1 MKRYPNSIKGFK
13 TWCADQDAR
22 YHREERSVDWTTWSH
37 DDNNN
42 LLNYFEG
49 VACHAEFFRYAQWHS
64 LASEVVK
71 KLNIPVLY
79 IYYEDY
85 LTNLDGKTEE
95 LLEFLDLPRSGDLP
109 DFDSKKDYS
118 GYFTREE
125 RAAAS
130 DLMRRVAS
138 ADGVNLLERYWV
150 TLDFEKM
157 RKETKALE

>member
-1 MKRYPNSIKGFK
+1 
-13 TWCADQDAR
+13 
-22 YHREERSVDWTTWSH
+22 
-37 DDNNN
+37 
-42 LLNYFEG
+42 
-49 VACHAEFFRYAQWHS
+49 
-64 LASEVVK
+64 VK